1 MSGSEEIKVGD
12 KQADALLKEFINKK
26 DGKILGMQ
34 IPEPFASMATFFLPR
49 IKGKISSIGEEPVRN
64 AVTNLLTSAKVNPEL
79 AAKIGQFSGRGFA
92 YGFPYITN
100 IFDLYDTSSI
110 HRENKHKLHQ
120 KLEPLLNAN
129 IAAKNEGILGS
140 VKGIF
145 SEAYAGN
152 KMLEGAFGVISDN
165 TYHNLKR
172 DACSLGSTAVNNV
185 ATYLKPDD
193 GQSASQAA
201 NDPEKKFLGIDRES
215 AYKFLNDYGTEIS
228 GALEAG
234 AKATMKRPDPMKIIQ
249 DRSLGSV
256 FYIQEYMRTHEIGS
270 VGNNP
275 SKQEI
280 SQINA
285 KVIEAFQK
293 FQGEEKHGAI
303 PSHRMNEVANQIT
316 EQLVYGDMHPL
327 SLINIIGNQSLLNES
342 KNGLVNSEIVQ
353 EVIAKEIAI
362 FSKGATVNVTEFM
375 SELNYT
381 IDDVKHDINSGDK
394 DRAALVTILHP
405 ESVLLAAGMKKTEIN
420 ELRGHISNR
429 ALADMLSVVI
439 DDLAQQPNRDL
450 QDKGYSKDAIGFIH
464 QLAGQPDEVFNAIE
478 NNITRE
484 SLLMPLLQLS
494 SELSRLR
501 HHSL

>member
-1 MSGSEEIKVGD
+1 
-12 KQADALLKEFINKK
+12 
-26 DGKILGMQ
+26 
-34 IPEPFASMATFFLPR
+34 
-49 IKGKISSIGEEPVRN
+49 
-64 AVTNLLTSAKVNPEL
+64 
-79 AAKIGQFSGRGFA
+79 
-92 YGFPYITN
+92 
-100 IFDLYDTSSI
+100 
-110 HRENKHKLHQ
+110 
-120 KLEPLLNAN
+120 
-129 IAAKNEGILGS
+129 
-140 VKGIF
+140 
-145 SEAYAGN
+145 
-152 KMLEGAFGVISDN
+152 
-165 TYHNLKR
+165 
-172 DACSLGSTAVNNV
+172 
-185 ATYLKPDD
+185 
-193 GQSASQAA
+193 
-201 NDPEKKFLGIDRES
+201 
-215 AYKFLNDYGTEIS
+215 
-228 GALEAG
+228 
-234 AKATMKRPDPMKIIQ
+234 
-249 DRSLGSV
+249 
-256 FYIQEYMRTHEIGS
+256 
-270 VGNNP
+270 
-275 SKQEI
+275 
-280 SQINA
+280 
-285 KVIEAFQK
+285 
-293 FQGEEKHGAI
+293 
-303 PSHRMNEVANQIT
+303 
-316 EQLVYGDMHPL
+316 MHPL

-501 HHSL
+501 HHSLQCDLEHR